1 MCELFGFRAG
11 VVGYDLSGSSQFV
24 FVNDESFESYGA
36 AGVYF
41 VCADSDFCAEA
52 VSKAVA
58 KARAAVVEYVA
69 RIDETHK
76 LLGRVFVCSDNGVGM
91 A

>member
-58 KARAAVVEYVA
+58 KARAAVVEYV
-69 RIDETHK
+69 
-76 LLGRVFVCSDNGVGM
+76 G
-91 A
+91 